1 MDHSPRVRD
10 VAFGELRLLVCPA
23 NERLRHAHPGAV
35 MLTLAA
41 PSGSGALGLP
51 SRTVAAGPTCCAQ
64 VAADLS
70 ASGIGAPFRQCHTEP
85 GHLCAAMPTARW
97 CGDPPTSEQ
106 MAQQVDI
113 TLGPG
118 LLPECLD
125 HHGTRICLPG
135 QPQRDVVVDLH
146 PGAAVHDPR
155 PPVPGAQPVIVSK

>member
-1 MDHSPRVRD
+1 MPEPGTDMTPGRRWRYVPREL
-10 VAFGELRLLVCPA
+10 VAVIALVLA
-23 NERLRHAHPGAV
+23 GA
-35 MLTLAA
+35 
-41 PSGSGALGLP
+41 GAG
-51 SRTVAAGPTCCAQ
+51 VAAGPTCCAQ